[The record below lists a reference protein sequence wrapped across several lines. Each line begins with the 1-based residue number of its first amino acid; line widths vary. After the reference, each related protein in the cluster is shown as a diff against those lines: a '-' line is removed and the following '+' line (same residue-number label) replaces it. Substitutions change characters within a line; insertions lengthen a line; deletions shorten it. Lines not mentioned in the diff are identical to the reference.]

1 MAPKPDY
8 GTQLKELKDLVW
20 VTNTKLTSIEDWI
33 TSNHDDLMAR
43 IANNEIRLNDALS
56 ITKKNIIMKQYTE
69 KKIIKGSA

>member
-20 VTNTKLTSIEDWI
+20 ATNTKLTSIEDWI

-69 KKIIKGSA
+69 KKIIKVSA